1 MDSTCDREQYP
12 NHDFFTLPLPSGRNQ
27 SIVTINQEVIPMN
40 QSKNISPRSVLAY
53 IAMLAGAMVTTM
65 LVPAYGQQEVAPD
78 WYDPYAVTVPSPA
91 PSAAVAHTAQPAVAF
106 HRDEVA
112 VKSVAS
118 TGISGKSRGKQPA
131 TQPQTA
137 DISLPKD
144 RNQQE

>member
-1 MDSTCDREQYP
+1 
-12 NHDFFTLPLPSGRNQ
+12 
-27 SIVTINQEVIPMN
+27 MN
-40 QSKNISPRSVLAY
+40 RPRDISPRRVLTY

-91 PSAAVAHTAQPAVAF
+91 PSAAVAISARPAIYSAQPAVAF
-106 HRDEVA
+106 HRHEAA
-112 VKSVAS
+112 VKSVAL

-131 TQPQTA
+131 TQSQTA

-144 RNQQE
+144 RNQQEKVAAITR